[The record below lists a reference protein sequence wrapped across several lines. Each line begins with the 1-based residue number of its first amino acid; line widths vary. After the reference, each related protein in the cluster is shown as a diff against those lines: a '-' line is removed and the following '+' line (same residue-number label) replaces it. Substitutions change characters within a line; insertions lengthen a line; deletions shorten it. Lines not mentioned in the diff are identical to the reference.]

1 MPFAVSE
8 GACSAM
14 RWAWGVVF
22 ALILSGCA
30 NQSYVVLLPN
40 EDGTVG
46 KVLVTGNKGTT
57 LLEKN
62 QDGVLI
68 DSSSGTTFVVSKD
81 RIAKDFGAALAASP
95 EKPFV
100 FLLYFE
106 TGGTKLTPE
115 SRAEIPKILAEIS
128 RRPAPDL
135 SITGHTDTVGSD
147 DDNFALGLKR
157 ARFVAE
163 LFEEARI
170 ARERITVD
178 SHGEKN
184 PLIPTRDNTP
194 EPRNRRVEATVR

>member
-14 RWAWGVVF
+14 RWACCAVF

-68 DSSSGTTFVVSKD
+68 DSPSGTTFVVSKD
-81 RIAKDFGAALAASP
+81 RIAKDFGVALAASP

-170 ARERITVD
+170 ARDRISVD

-184 PLIPTRDNTP
+184 PLISTRDNTP